1 MFTFLLFFCAMQCC
15 LFLSVSNWHG
25 LSINYST
32 NRKIVNL
39 NLVWS
44 LAIKLPHT
52 LKCNLQF
59 TIIVIVIV
67 TIVNCNNNKHQ
78 NCSHSLH
85 QNIPPEYTV
94 ILTTWQS
101 NLTVLSV
108 RNDTGLVILMAQTCS
123 LTQIFIFERWTT
135 YFEQETGFCRKSMVF
150 CYLYELF
157 WEMHLLFC
165 KCQGWFER
173 CTKATEKN
181 CNIKGTPGMARALD
195 FLQVCL
201 IHWFDLWNYN
211 VTCRLVCAITL
222 SVASSLEKCF
232 VSEIQITGI
241 FSMSLLSMK
250 SSIYQLLR

>member
-1 MFTFLLFFCAMQCC
+1 MTLQAAMGAAWDDITADGRRGWIRHSKIFFPRCIAREDICCDVDENLWPNRQERQHVHFFPKEIVLCSHFYFFFFCAMQCC

-32 NRKIVNL
+32 NSKIVNL
-39 NLVWS
+39 NLVRS

-123 LTQIFIFERWTT
+123 LTQIFIFERWTK
-135 YFEQETGFCRKSMVF
+135 YFEQETGFCR
-150 CYLYELF
+150 
-157 WEMHLLFC
+157 
-165 KCQGWFER
+165 
-173 CTKATEKN
+173 
-181 CNIKGTPGMARALD
+181 
-195 FLQVCL
+195 
-201 IHWFDLWNYN
+201 
-211 VTCRLVCAITL
+211 
-222 SVASSLEKCF
+222 
-232 VSEIQITGI
+232 
-241 FSMSLLSMK
+241 
-250 SSIYQLLR
+250 

>member
-39 NLVWS
+39 NLVRS

-123 LTQIFIFERWTT
+123 LT
-135 YFEQETGFCRKSMVF
+135 
-150 CYLYELF
+150 F
-157 WEMHLLFC
+157 WEMNYVFWARDWLLQEIHGVLLFVRVVLRNALTVL
-165 KCQGWFER
+165 QMSRMIREMYQSDW
-173 CTKATEKN
+173 EK
-181 CNIKGTPGMARALD
+181 L
-195 FLQVCL
+195 
-201 IHWFDLWNYN
+201 
-211 VTCRLVCAITL
+211 
-222 SVASSLEKCF
+222 
-232 VSEIQITGI
+232 
-241 FSMSLLSMK
+241 
-250 SSIYQLLR
+250 